1 MPMNLTPQHEALIRD
16 KVEAGLYGSAEE
28 AIATAVRLLDARD
41 RAVRDLR
48 VKIQIGID
56 SGEGVELTPELM
68 DEIDWEAEAA
78 FHRGEHPHPDV
89 CP

>member
-1 MPMNLTPQHEALIRD
+1 MPVNLTPQHEALIRD
-16 KVEAGLYGSAEE
+16 KVAAGLYGSAEE
-28 AIATAVRLLDARD
+28 AVATAVRLLDARD
-41 RAVRDLR
+41 RAVQELR

-68 DEIDWEAEAA
+68 DEIDRKAEAA
-78 FHRGEHPHPDV
+78 FHRGAVPHPDV

>member
-1 MPMNLTPQHEALIRD
+1 MIRD

-41 RAVRDLR
+41 RAVHDLR
-48 VKIQIGID
+48 VKIQVGID
-56 SGEGVELTPELM
+56 SGEGVELTPALM
-68 DEIDWEAEAA
+68 NEIEREAEAA
-78 FHRGEHPHPDV
+78 FHRGDQPHPDV